1 MVKSVLLS
9 ALVCVALL
17 PSVAHA
23 QTDAA
28 EAKKEFEIAT
38 RYFEAEEYEVALSHF
53 QRAYKLSNKRPAAIF
68 GLAQCLR
75 ILKRYEESIR
85 YFEEYIATGPDDA
98 DRAKE
103 TVVMLKEAKRN
114 RDEANQKAAL
124 AAKPPPPPPP
134 VEAAPA
140 PEPPPPPPA
149 SEATAQTTVTAP
161 PPEDDD
167 SIIESPWFWIVTGAV
182 VIGGGVAL
190 GVALGSGGSPYG
202 GNSGVVLEP

>member
-1 MVKSVLLS
+1 MVKFV
-9 ALVCVALL
+9 L
-17 PSVAHA
+17 PSLLLVAA
-23 QTDAA
+23 FAPSAAWAKDDAA
-28 EAKKEFEIAT
+28 EAKAEFETAT
-38 RYFEAEEYEVALSHF
+38 RYFEAEEYEVALTHF
-53 QRAYKLSNKRPAAIF
+53 QKAYQLSNKRPAAIF

-85 YFEEYIATGPDDA
+85 YFEEYVATDPEDA

-103 TVVMLKEAKRN
+103 TIVMLREAKRN
-114 RDEANQKAAL
+114 RDEANQKE
-124 AAKPPPPPPP
+124 AAKAAPKPAPPEPTAAAAPPPPPS
-134 VEAAPA
+134 APK
-140 PEPPPPPPA
+140 PTDQ
-149 SEATAQTTVTAP
+149 ATLVAP
-161 PPEDDD
+161 PPEDDG